1 LEHPVRAD
9 GFHPG
14 VLKFCAYTGF
24 AFAFFWP
31 FAAIVV
37 SHGEYI
43 LPPSAA
49 EPAKD
54 VVADYLANLTGIRVA
69 TVIFIFA
76 SILYTTW
83 SMSIIQMVRL
93 HERRWPILYNIMVVA
108 VACEVVVVM
117 FIGFFFGAASWR
129 PGETSPDVTQAF
141 NDLGWL
147 GVLFT
152 GAPFALFQL
161 ALAASTFTD
170 TSARP
175 AFPRWSAYYNIF
187 TSFWMFEACLL
198 LFFKTGPFSQN
209 GLLVFYMPMIAFF
222 VWITSFS
229 VLTIRA
235 VNAEAANGMAETD
248 PRLDDAEV
256 RRPTASA
263 TA

>member
-1 LEHPVRAD
+1 MRAD
-9 GFHPG
+9 GFNPK

-37 SHGEYI
+37 ANGEYI

-54 VVADYLANLTGIRVA
+54 VVADYLANITGIRVA
-69 TVIFIFA
+69 TVIFIFV
-76 SILYTTW
+76 SMLYTTW
-83 SMSIIQMVRL
+83 SMSIIQMVRRR
-93 HERRWPILYNIMVVA
+93 EREWPILFNIMVVA

-129 PGETSPDVTQAF
+129 PGETSPEVTQGF

-161 ALAASTFTD
+161 ALAASTLMD

-187 TSFWMFEACLL
+187 TSLWMFEACLL

-209 GLLVFYMPMIAFF
+209 GLLVFYIPMCAFF
-222 VWITSFS
+222 AWIVIFS
-229 VLTIRA
+229 VLTIKA
-235 VNAEAANGMAETD
+235 VNAEAAAGEAAIPE
-248 PRLDDAEV
+248 PV
-256 RRPTASA
+256 RSRVDTPAF
-263 TA
+263 